1 MTKFSKLAL
10 SFVAFNILV
19 GATNGS
25 SNDLA
30 RNEDSR
36 DLESTSKIVGGTNAP
51 INEYPWFAGADLCGG
66 TLVSPEF
73 VLTAAHCNSYISQF
87 TIGDFCRGSADTGNN
102 CGQDEYS
109 RSVIEKYPHPSYNS
123 NTMQNDFSLMKLS
136 SRVPSGYP
144 IAEMDLGNISSGYS
158 AGKPVW
164 TLGKYYYNILLVA
177 SSYIMY
183 LLEVS
188 F

>member
-51 INEYPWFAGADLCGG
+51 INEYPWFAGASCCGG

-73 VLTAAHCNSYISQF
+73 VLTAAHCNSCISQF